1 MLPRP
6 FESSSGQIRS
16 TEVNSHDVRL
26 AFAHEK
32 KANISVSRLFQVGF
46 QWISNILNGFSAVKQ
61 RSKRQKEAFRVQANR
76 TLKHFRS
83 QRPLEAFMTWL
94 GL

>member
-46 QWISNILNGFSAVKQ
+46 QMISIF
-61 RSKRQKEAFRVQANR
+61 
-76 TLKHFRS
+76 
-83 QRPLEAFMTWL
+83 
-94 GL
+94 